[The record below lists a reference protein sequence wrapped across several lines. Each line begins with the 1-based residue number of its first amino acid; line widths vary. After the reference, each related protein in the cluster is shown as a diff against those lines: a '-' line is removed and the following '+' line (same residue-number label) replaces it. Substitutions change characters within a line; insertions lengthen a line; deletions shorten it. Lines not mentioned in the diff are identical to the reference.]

1 MQSEQGL
8 HRPGIREHARIPH
21 APDEQ
26 DAALGI
32 REAADPTN
40 ELIPPS
46 LLPFQTL
53 VFLHTGS
60 SLMTGLMTDWDRV
73 PAREARVSSASAA
86 RIYPFASSPDNPT
99 QLGNHAS

>member
-1 MQSEQGL
+1 MGVFEEIHGDLRIRQAD
-8 HRPGIREHARIPH
+8 HRAAVT
-21 APDEQ
+21 APNMQ

-60 SLMTGLMTDWDRV
+60 SLMTGLMTDWGRG
-73 PAREARVSSASAA
+73 AKREARVSSASAA

-99 QLGNHAS
+99 